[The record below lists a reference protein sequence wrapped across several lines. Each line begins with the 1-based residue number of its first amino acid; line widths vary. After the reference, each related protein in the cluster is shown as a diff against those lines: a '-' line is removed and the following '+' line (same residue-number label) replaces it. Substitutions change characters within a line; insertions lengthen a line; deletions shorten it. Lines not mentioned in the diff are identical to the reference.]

1 MCVITI
7 ELAVGVVLKVI
18 IAHSPVIWTRVNAL
32 DFNRWLGR
40 RRYGI
45 HKLVSIAYLI
55 HFTDIETML
64 NTLRNITLI
73 NLVDEWIC
81 WFRRRCQP
89 THGCLPNESQRKTQC
104 FWSVIT
110 CFSDLL
116 YLPFLG
122 MDSVSLNFTVFF
134 FLEKQTKLIKHYLRV
149 RIGGRRISP
158 QVSWS
163 DFWQCL

>member
-1 MCVITI
+1 
-7 ELAVGVVLKVI
+7 
-18 IAHSPVIWTRVNAL
+18 
-32 DFNRWLGR
+32 
-40 RRYGI
+40 
-45 HKLVSIAYLI
+45 
-55 HFTDIETML
+55 
-64 NTLRNITLI
+64 
-73 NLVDEWIC
+73 
-81 WFRRRCQP
+81 
-89 THGCLPNESQRKTQC
+89 LPNESQRKTQC